1 MKKAVMALAIATG
14 MSMAGCTGTKAQTTA
29 TDAQGKELPKVYF
42 IKEITP
48 ENIVKIYNALGRK
61 AQGKNVAVK
70 LSTGEAGNPNHLSP
84 ALIKD
89 LVQSVNGTIIE
100 GNTAYAGRR
109 NTTADHLKTA
119 EEHGF
124 TAIADVDILDADG
137 QVSLPI
143 EGGRHLKEDIVGK
156 NFLNYD
162 FLMVLSHFKGHPM
175 GGFGGALKA

>member
-1 MKKAVMALAIATG
+1 MALAIATG

-124 TAIADVDILDADG
+124 TAIADVDIDRKS
-137 QVSLPI
+137 V
-143 EGGRHLKEDIVGK
+143 V
-156 NFLNYD
+156 
-162 FLMVLSHFKGHPM
+162 
-175 GGFGGALKA
+175 